1 VDQDLVGLAF
11 GAGLVAALNPC
22 GFAMLPAY
30 LALVVRGEGIGALA
44 ALGRAVAATA
54 AMAVGF
60 VAVFGAFGLLTVSVA
75 ATVQRFLPYV
85 TILIGIILVALG
97 IWLLLGRELTAL
109 TSNRVVG
116 RPQWAPTARLGSMF
130 GYGLSYA
137 IASLSCTI
145 GPFLAVTG
153 AGLRGESA
161 LGVMSVYIAY
171 AAGFTLVVGVLAVA
185 AALSGVA
192 VADRMRRIMPYV
204 NRISGVLLVVVGLY
218 VAYYGLYEVRLF
230 TANGSPDDSVIAA
243 AGRLQGAIAGWVHR
257 HGAWPWVLA
266 LAVLVLAT
274 LAAVWRANASAAAK
288 RQPPTPGGS
297 PEDRATADGEP

>member
-1 VDQDLVGLAF
+1 
-11 GAGLVAALNPC
+11 
-22 GFAMLPAY
+22 
-30 LALVVRGEGIGALA
+30 
-44 ALGRAVAATA
+44 
-54 AMAVGF
+54 MAVGF

-85 TILIGIILVALG
+85 TVLIGIILVALG

-185 AALSGVA
+185 ATLSGVA

-204 NRISGVLLVVVGLY
+204 NRISGVLLVIVGLY

-266 LAVLVLAT
+266 LAVLVLVT
-274 LAAVWRANASAAAK
+274 LAAVWRANANATAK
-288 RQPPTPGGS
+288 RQPPHPGG
-297 PEDRATADGEP
+297 